1 MSKDEREVITQVGVK
16 PEPVRTEEKVSEI
29 EENARAEIFEAAD
42 PVDPNLLPEE
52 LTEEEIWQ
60 KRVIRRARLA
70 TILERGRTVDR
81 LHVELPEDV
90 HGEWVPNE
98 QKDILHYESLG
109 FEIDTQYAAKRALH
123 SDGTGKAIIGDVI
136 YMICS
141 RELKED
147 LDAVKA
153 ERYERRHGRLKA
165 SDRGGKAQ
173 VEERAFAN
181 QVDSKLGM
189 PTIDESEATIA
200 NADDIRSAVQQ
211 SAKP

>member
-29 EENARAEIFEAAD
+29 PD

-52 LTEEEIWQ
+52 LTDEEKAE
-60 KRVIRRARLA
+60 KRKIRRARLA

-109 FEIDTQYAAKRALH
+109 FE
-123 SDGTGKAIIGDVI
+123 
-136 YMICS
+136 
-141 RELKED
+141 
-147 LDAVKA
+147 
-153 ERYERRHGRLKA
+153 
-165 SDRGGKAQ
+165 
-173 VEERAFAN
+173 
-181 QVDSKLGM
+181 
-189 PTIDESEATIA
+189 
-200 NADDIRSAVQQ
+200 
-211 SAKP
+211 